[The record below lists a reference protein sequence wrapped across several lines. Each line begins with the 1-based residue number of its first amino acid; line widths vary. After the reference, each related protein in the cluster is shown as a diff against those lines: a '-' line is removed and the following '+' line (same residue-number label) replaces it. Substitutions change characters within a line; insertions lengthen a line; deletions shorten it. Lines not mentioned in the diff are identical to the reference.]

1 MPELELDGDFGL
13 LLYITT
19 LYKLHRLFG
28 VKWKLRRMYEQKE
41 VVVD

>member
-13 LLYITT
+13 LVYVTKLC
-19 LYKLHRLFG
+19 KLHRLFS
-28 VKWKLRRMYEQKE
+28 VKWKLRRMQKE